1 MSSST
6 AAGAAPQDEGWQQV
20 TQSGRKKA
28 LHIIHPGDPGAAEAA
43 AAAVQPAGA
52 PRLTRK
58 QQYRREKRKAAA
70 AAFHAEVTA
79 PLQAATNASRAEL
92 GLDKPKRGKGKGKGK
107 GQGQG
112 QEQRNPGAVNVHVTV
127 QPPPSATAHGQ
138 QAQTTTTA
146 AGAAGTTTTD
156 ADDEG
161 FEILTP
167 LATTAAA
174 RPASLAGM
182 SSAFAPSPFAQPQP
196 QRAAPLAAA
205 GAAAAGATGPAA
217 SPALTPPPPCVSPS
231 LWFVNKDAFRNE
243 QATRARLLQAL
254 AAVDNYPPMAR
265 EYPRIDL
272 AELCAALNVPVA
284 ATVRTRETVTREEI
298 LEDAFLVLA
307 YALEQC
313 NEHVYLQK
321 LMPRYL
327 STLPADD
334 NVKATINTD
343 SRLVDAY
350 MRASETTALNVDWA
364 TGRLGVPLFRDGANP
379 AGADGVAAPAAGK
392 TATKTATTATATGAP
407 PKKRVSKSKYD
418 KWMESLGWNSMNKTR
433 QLYTLW
439 NNYYV
444 TSGRKDVWDVA
455 TDAFGLDGAADAAAR
470 VAELKAGNLVGPV
483 GKLPYRLPVWTNQK
497 EWRKASPEQHQ
508 RHIDWRA
515 YEHNI
520 VDGHCI
526 MVERLTRVFGEPWSV
541 RNSTHHLGKF
551 LKQFREV
558 VRIKEGLNHVHENS
572 GSSSS
577 SSGAADEHHE
587 QHQGCEDPVPRAAS
601 PAPPALS
608 SVAHVIAEMKKVVTV
623 CGPHIVLLPQMLAM
637 TSGPVDG
644 AERDAAAD
652 HSRDTLNGTVL
663 ATHPVIGRILPHAS
677 RILMDYY
684 YAHAGLPSPVRG
696 ATAAASGAGAG
707 ASEDDSDSALYALD
721 EAQLYQYNLVR
732 ILWAVQQVAVDT
744 AGATLAIVFRNEVG
758 HACEHA
764 ELGYRDGYKIACAV
778 HGYLRLPAPSS
789 RPSTPS
795 RPSSRPASRPSTPTP
810 KRSTT
815 PSSPGFADPF
825 SSPTKKQ

>member
-1 MSSST
+1 MSSSSSNPT
-6 AAGAAPQDEGWQQV
+6 AAPQDEGWQQV
-20 TQSGRKKA
+20 AQNGRKKT

-43 AAAVQPAGA
+43 AAAVQPQGA
-52 PRLTRK
+52 HLTRK

-92 GLDKPKRGKGKGKGK
+92 GLNKPKRGKGKGKDK
-107 GQGQG
+107 DK
-112 QEQRNPGAVNVHVTV
+112 EQRPRPAPAAAAAPAATTGPA
-127 QPPPSATAHGQ
+127 PATAE
-138 QAQTTTTA
+138 
-146 AGAAGTTTTD
+146 

-161 FEILTP
+161 FGEILAP

-174 RPASLAGM
+174 KPASLAGM
-182 SSAFAPSPFAQPQP
+182 SSAFSASPFLQPEP
-196 QRAAPLAAA
+196 QRVPAVAAA
-205 GAAAAGATGPAA
+205 GGAAMGPAA

-254 AAVDNYPPMAR
+254 AAVDNYPPMAK

-350 MRASETTALNVDWA
+350 MRADETTALNVDWK
-364 TGRLGVPLFRDGANP
+364 TGRLCVPLFRSSGTATSGASS
-379 AGADGVAAPAAGK
+379 DAPAAAAA
-392 TATKTATTATATGAP
+392 TAATTAAKTITAAGA
-407 PKKRVSKSKYD
+407 PKKRAAKSKYD

-455 TDAFGLDGAADAAAR
+455 TDAFGLDGAADAAAA
-470 VAELKAGNLVGPV
+470 VARLKAENLVGPV

-558 VRIKEGLNHVHENS
+558 VRIKEGLNHVHERSGTS
-572 GSSSS
+572 GSDS
-577 SSGAADEHHE
+577 AAAA
-587 QHQGCEDPVPRAAS
+587 EDPVPRSAS

-637 TSGPVDG
+637 TSGAADG
-644 AERDAAAD
+644 SEGDAAAD
-652 HSRDTLNGTVL
+652 HSHDTLNGTVL

-684 YAHAGLPSPVRG
+684 YAHAGVPSPVR
-696 ATAAASGAGAG
+696 AAG
-707 ASEDDSDSALYALD
+707 DSDDALYALD

-778 HGYLRLPAPSS
+778 HGYLRLPAP
-789 RPSTPS
+789 T
-795 RPSSRPASRPSTPTP
+795 SRPATPARPGSRPGSRPSTPTP

-815 PSSPGFADPF
+815 PSSPGFAAADTF